1 MSEHDLQNNFF
12 ASKEVQNN
20 LIPMINEEVNCDDR
34 EESSSN
40 EVKVDVI

>member
-1 MSEHDLQNNFF
+1 MICETIFS
-12 ASKEVQNN
+12 ATEVQEN
-20 LIPMINEEVNCDDR
+20 LIPVINEEVNYDDR